1 MTAQLTH
8 FGPTRRELTVELS
21 RPGYLVLNQA
31 YAPGW
36 KAWSRPADNGQWQQV
51 HIERAN
57 FIASA
62 LPLPAGEH
70 QLLLCY
76 QPATVRT
83 GSWLSLAGFTLL
95 LILQVTFR
103 RRARRDRDLKTG

>member
-1 MTAQLTH
+1 
-8 FGPTRRELTVELS
+8 
-21 RPGYLVLNQA
+21 PGYLVLNQA

-36 KAWSRPADNGQWQQV
+36 KAWSRPADKGRWQQV
-51 HIERAN
+51 PVERAN

-70 QLLLCY
+70 QLLLRY

-83 GSWLSLAGFTLL
+83 GAWLSLAGLVLL
-95 LILQVTFR
+95 MILQVTLR
-103 RRARRDRDLKTG
+103 RQARHDPGLKKG

>member
-1 MTAQLTH
+1 MI
-8 FGPTRRELTVELS
+8 
-21 RPGYLVLNQA
+21 QA
-31 YAPGW
+31 DPLIMATLD
-36 KAWSRPADNGQWQQV
+36 KLLADQCSDDVVNAADNGQWQQV

-70 QLLLCY
+70 QLLLRY

-103 RRARRDRDLKTG
+103 RRARRDPGLKTG